1 MSIDSKERLC
11 NNLEYHKSTTTKT
24 LLEIIF
30 IVIFTFF
37 AMARY
42 IRKKRVEKTKN
53 IAWLTMDS
61 FVSSL
66 HTKRTPIQL
75 ADNLPPVE
83 RPSIRSIL
91 ATHIRDI
98 RAATLLML
106 GRII

>member
-1 MSIDSKERLC
+1 
-11 NNLEYHKSTTTKT
+11 
-24 LLEIIF
+24 
-30 IVIFTFF
+30 
-37 AMARY
+37 
-42 IRKKRVEKTKN
+42 
-53 IAWLTMDS
+53 MDS

-106 GRII
+106 GKII